1 VVTGEHTK
9 MSKPDPEGLLLA
21 SRLLGIP
28 AESCVVIEDAAAG
41 VKAAVSAGM
50 KSIGIGDKTLL
61 HQADYTLP
69 STRYLS
75 LEKVR
80 ALY

>member
-1 VVTGEHTK
+1 

-21 SRLLGIP
+21 SQLLGIP

-50 KSIGIGDKTLL
+50 KSIGIFMDLMHSDFRMAL
-61 HQADYTLP
+61 AWQALGGLGPILFT
-69 STRYLS
+69 
-75 LEKVR
+75 
-80 ALY
+80 